1 MSQPIFGFKL
11 SGFPTSF
18 AQYGFV
24 LLGLLTSWSLASVA
38 MSYPCNQWM
47 AEEVWPKEGQSN
59 PLCVP
64 PSQLEATRERG
75 LVAAL
80 HYPVTVTGLL
90 IPRDPIQ
97 NMLQPTGLNPLKYLF
112 ANFAQMI
119 TGFESV
125 DDVYSRV
132 GLYDYPSEE
141 GEGIYFVPYPEGTRP
156 DYPMGTSPVER
167 HGETGITFGCASCHS
182 GQVFGKVILGLNNR
196 FPRANEFFILGG
208 NLTSLVEPPLFKM
221 ITGANPQQTTMYRE
235 TVDALKYVETRSP
248 QALSLDTSLA
258 HVALS
263 LSRRAK
269 DEWASKVPQYAK
281 KPRTEILRDQ
291 AADSK
296 PAVWWNV
303 KYKNKWLLDGS
314 VRSGNPILTNIL
326 WNEIGR
332 GTDLKA
338 LRGWIRD
345 NQASIDDLT
354 TAVYQSNA
362 PHITDFFAADRIDLQ
377 EAKRGQKIYKNNC
390 ASCHGT
396 YHKAWDLANAEELS
410 AVEKLKTVRVTYH
423 EDTPIYDVGTDLL
436 RSRGMKSLEQLNDLA
451 FSKEFGI
458 KVKAQDGYVPPP
470 LDGIWV
476 RFPYMHNNSI
486 SSLCELLTPAAQRK
500 KHYMARELLSPKD
513 DFDFAC
519 NGYPTTA
526 IDRQSSY
533 YFNTA
538 KPGLSAAGHDEGIL
552 SLGGEEFLSALD
564 KKRLILFLQT
574 L

>member
-1 MSQPIFGFKL
+1 
-11 SGFPTSF
+11 
-18 AQYGFV
+18 
-24 LLGLLTSWSLASVA
+24 
-38 MSYPCNQWM
+38 
-47 AEEVWPKEGQSN
+47 
-59 PLCVP
+59 
-64 PSQLEATRERG
+64 
-75 LVAAL
+75 
-80 HYPVTVTGLL
+80 
-90 IPRDPIQ
+90 
-97 NMLQPTGLNPLKYLF
+97 
-112 ANFAQMI
+112 MI
-119 TGFESV
+119 TGFQSV

-132 GLYDYPSEE
+132 GLYNYPTDQ
-141 GEGIYFVPYPEGTRP
+141 GEGIYFVPFPEGTRP
-156 DYPMGTSPVER
+156 DYPMGTSPIER
-167 HGETGITFGCASCHS
+167 HGETGITFGCAACHS

-208 NLTSLVEPPLFKM
+208 NLTSLVEPSLFKT
-221 ITGANPQQTTMYRE
+221 ITGANPQQTNMYRD

-269 DEWASKVPQYAK
+269 DEWATKLPQNAK
-281 KPRTEILRDQ
+281 KPRSEPLRDQ

-345 NQASIDDLT
+345 NQETINDLT
-354 TAVYQSNA
+354 TAVFQSKA

-377 EAKRGQKIYKNNC
+377 EARKGQKIYKTHC
-390 ASCHGT
+390 ADCHGA
-396 YHKAWDLANAEELS
+396 YHKAWDLENADELS
-410 AVEKLKTVRVTYH
+410 PSERLKTVRVAYH

-458 KVKAQDGYVPPP
+458 LVKAQDGYVPPP

-476 RFPYMHNNSI
+476 RFPYLHNNSI
-486 SSLCELLTPAAQRK
+486 SSLCELLTPAAKRQ
-500 KHYMARELLSPKD
+500 KHYMARELLSPKE
-513 DFDFAC
+513 DFDFTC
-519 NGYPTTA
+519 NGYPATA
-526 IDRQSSY
+526 IDRQSAN
-533 YFNTA
+533 YFTTS